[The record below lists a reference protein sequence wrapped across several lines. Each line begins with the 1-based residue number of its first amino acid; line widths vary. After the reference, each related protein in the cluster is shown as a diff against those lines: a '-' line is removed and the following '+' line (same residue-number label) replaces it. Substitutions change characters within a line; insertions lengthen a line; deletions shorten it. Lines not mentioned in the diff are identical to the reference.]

1 MPSKTEITDATFS
14 QPYGAAQLYHAP
26 LYKYRNALS
35 INLLYTVDGAGLQD
49 MLPPGLELADPD
61 PVISAVV
68 SAYPE
73 TPFGKYNEVWF
84 YVRVKFQG
92 ETFMFNPLIYVDSD
106 SSMACG
112 REVWGFPKKMATLS
126 MRRDGER
133 MMFTGSKNGE
143 HLIDVSFVPEKTS
156 AVPSMIGEISYPSL
170 TCRLIPNR
178 LGVGEPDIAQLIAT
192 SNPKFIRLDEEG
204 NERRWMGQAEV
215 NIGPGS
221 VTHPVHVFKPKK
233 FLQAWMSN
241 YDNDLPAGT
250 LVHDYKLGQ

>member
-1 MPSKTEITDATFS
+1 MSNNMEISDRTFS
-14 QPYGAAQLYHAP
+14 QPYGAAQLYPAP

-35 INLLYTVDGAGLQD
+35 INLLYTVDGAGLQE
-49 MLPPGLELADPD
+49 MLPPGLELADAD

-73 TPFGKYNEVWF
+73 TPFGVYNEVWF
-84 YVRVKFQG
+84 YVRVKFEGQ
-92 ETFMFNPLIYVDSD
+92 TFMFNPVIYVDSD

-126 MRRDGER
+126 MRKEGNRMIFSGE
-133 MMFTGSKNGE
+133 KNGE
-143 HLIDVSFVPEKTS
+143 KLIDVSFIPDEAS
-156 AVPSMIGEISYPSL
+156 SVPSMIGEISYPSL

-192 SNPKFIRLDEEG
+192 SNPKYIRVDDQG
-204 NERRWMGQAEV
+204 NERRWLGQAEV
-215 NIGPGS
+215 SVGPGS
-221 VTHPVHVFKPKK
+221 PAHPVHVFKPKK

-241 YDNDLPAGT
+241 YDNDLPAGV
-250 LVHDYKLGQ
+250 LVHDYKAAR